1 MKRKLTVKGKTFV
14 WGERAYVMGIL
25 NLTSDSFS
33 GDGLGV
39 DLEKIIKQARTFA
52 EHGADILDI
61 GGESTN
67 PYHSNPVTAEE
78 ELRRVIPAIRAI
90 VAVTDLPISI
100 DTYKPEVAR
109 AAFEAGANIINDI
122 HGLEDPQMQELAA
135 ITGAPVIAMHMR
147 GTPTTMQQMTDYN
160 GDVVGAL
167 LEYFKLRVTE
177 LEVAGIA
184 RDKLI
189 IDPGFGFAKTIE
201 QNYELLNNLRTFKTL
216 DLPLLVGISRKGF
229 IGRGMVETGQEP
241 PPPHERVLGTAAAV
255 AIAIAKGADI
265 VRVHDIPE
273 IMGVVRLANTI
284 TRSYMQ

>member
-1 MKRKLTVKGKTFV
+1 MKHALTIKGKTFV

-39 DLEKIIKQARTFA
+39 DFEKIVTQARTFA
-52 EHGADILDI
+52 EHGADLLDI

-67 PYHSNPVTAEE
+67 PYHSSPVTAEE

-100 DTYKPEVAR
+100 DTYKPEVAS
-109 AAFEAGANIINDI
+109 AALEAGADIINDI
-122 HGLEDPQMQELAA
+122 HGLEDTQMQELAA

-147 GTPTTMQQMTDYN
+147 GTPATMQQMTDYN

-167 LEYFKLRVTE
+167 FAYFKRRISE

-184 RDKLI
+184 LDKLI
-189 IDPGFGFAKTIE
+189 IDPGFGFAKTIV
-201 QNYELLNNLRTFKTL
+201 QNYELLNNLPIFKTL
-216 DLPLLVGISRKGF
+216 GLPLLVGVSRKGF
-229 IGRGMVETGQEP
+229 IGRGMVEPGQEP
-241 PPPHERVLGTAAAV
+241 PPPQDRILGTAAAV
-255 AIAIAKGADI
+255 ALAIANGADI
-265 VRVHDIPE
+265 VRVHDVAE
-273 IMGVVRLANTI
+273 MMGVVRLANAI
-284 TRSYMQ
+284 TRS